1 MSIAHIALVVAVTGL
16 WGFTFVV
23 MRELLDVLP
32 PLLLA
37 GLRVAAAAL
46 PVLILFRPPAIPWYW
61 TVGIGLTQGVI
72 QMSLLL
78 FGMDFGMPAGL
89 SSLVLQSQV
98 FFTTFFAFVIL
109 GEKPGRAQYAGIAI
123 SGAGMAVIGLTL
135 PGGPTLAGLGF
146 VLGASVSWASSNMII
161 KLAGTDD
168 LLRLL
173 AWAHLIGVLPLLAL
187 SYVFEGGPAAF
198 TQLADIAW
206 LTVGELIFLGLI
218 STCFGFMLWSY
229 LLRRYPAYLV
239 TPFSLVIPIAGLIST
254 ALLLDESLGPQR
266 LLGVGLV
273 LVGLAFG
280 TVPLRVFRAFRPH

>member
-1 MSIAHIALVVAVTGL
+1 MSISHIILALAVTGF

-32 PLLLA
+32 PLMVA
-37 GLRVAAAAL
+37 GLRVATAAL
-46 PVLILFRPPAIPWYW
+46 PVLVLLRPPRIPWYW
-61 TVGIGLTQGVI
+61 TCGIGLTQGTI

-98 FFTTFFAFVIL
+98 FFTTAFAFMIL
-109 GEKPGRAQYAGIAI
+109 GEKPGRTQYAGIAV

-146 VLGASVSWASSNMII
+146 VIGAAVSWACSNMII

-168 LLRLL
+168 LLRLI

-187 SYVFEGGPAAF
+187 SYVFEGGAAVF
-198 TQLADIAW
+198 IGLASLSWI
-206 LTVGELIFLGLI
+206 TVGELIFLGLI

-254 ALLLDESLGPQR
+254 SLLLDESLGPQR
-266 LLGVGLV
+266 LVGVGLV
-273 LVGLAFG
+273 LVGLVLG
-280 TVPLRVFRAFRPH
+280 TLRFRVHLTGRP

>member
-1 MSIAHIALVVAVTGL
+1 
-16 WGFTFVV
+16 
-23 MRELLDVLP
+23 
-32 PLLLA
+32 
-37 GLRVAAAAL
+37 
-46 PVLILFRPPAIPWYW
+46 
-61 TVGIGLTQGVI
+61 
-72 QMSLLL
+72 MSLLL

-98 FFTTFFAFVIL
+98 FFTTFLAFILL

-146 VLGASVSWASSNMII
+146 VIGAALSWACSNMII

-173 AWAHLIGVLPLLAL
+173 AWAHLIGLLPLLAM
-187 SYVFEGGPAAF
+187 SYVFEGGADVF
-198 TQLADIAW
+198 LQLADISW
-206 LTVGELIFLGLI
+206 LTIGELIFLGLI
-218 STCFGFMLWSY
+218 STCFGFALWSF

-254 ALLLDESLGPQR
+254 ALLLDETLGPQR
-266 LLGVGLV
+266 LIGVGLV

-280 TVPLRVFRAFRPH
+280 TVRRGALRAIGLR

>member
-1 MSIAHIALVVAVTGL
+1 MSIAHTALVIAVTGF

-32 PLLLA
+32 PLMLA
-37 GLRVAAAAL
+37 GLRVATAAL
-46 PVLILFRPPAIPWYW
+46 PVLVLIRPPAIPWYW
-61 TVGIGLTQGVI
+61 TVGMGLSQGLV
-72 QMSLLL
+72 QMALLL
-78 FGMDFGMPAGL
+78 FGIDAGMPAGL

-109 GEKPGRAQYAGIAI
+109 GEKPGRAQYAGIAV
-123 SGAGMAVIGLTL
+123 SGAGMAIIGLTL

-146 VLGASVSWASSNMII
+146 VIGAAVSWAISNMII

-187 SYVFEGGPAAF
+187 SYVFEGGAAAF
-198 TQLADIAW
+198 IALTDIGW
-206 LTVGELIFLGLI
+206 ITIGELFFLGLI

-239 TPFSLVIPIAGLIST
+239 TPFSLVIPVAGLIST
-254 ALLLDESLGPQR
+254 ALLLDESLGPTR
-266 LLGVGLV
+266 LVGVGLV
-273 LVGLAFG
+273 FLGLVFG
-280 TVPLRVFRAFRPH
+280 TVGFRPHRRARP